1 MENAMGHRWHYP
13 EEETPLS
20 DESFLPEY
28 PVVQLPQ
35 PVAAFLR
42 LKNIEERAAYLH
54 SRTALRWCFLTA
66 HDPDGQQLDNE
77 ENEDRNCQVIDYVKS
92 NGCDAITR
100 EDPRCPAWLPLGGIL
115 IIGISQSQATQLG
128 LFDLGQSAIIVGK
141 LGEPGTILFRLPK
154 EEPSQ

>member
-1 MENAMGHRWHYP
+1 MVHRWHYP
-13 EEETPLS
+13 EEETPTS
-20 DESFLPEY
+20 DDLFTLDY
-28 PVVQLPQ
+28 GTIQLPQ
-35 PVAAFLR
+35 PIAAFLR

-54 SRTALRWCFLTA
+54 SLTALRWCFLTA
-66 HDPDGQQLDNE
+66 HNPDGQQLDDD
-77 ENEDRNCQVIDYVKS
+77 ENEDRNCQAVEYVRE

-100 EDPRCPAWLPLGGIL
+100 EDPGCPAWLPLGGIL

-141 LGEPGTILFRLPK
+141 LGEPGMILYRLPM

>member
-1 MENAMGHRWHYP
+1 MSNRWHYP
-13 EEETPLS
+13 EEEETPLS

-42 LKNIEERAAYLH
+42 LKNTEERMAYLH
-54 SRTALRWCFLTA
+54 SLTALRWCFLTA
-66 HDPDGQQLDNE
+66 HDPDGRELDDD
-77 ENEDRNCQVIDYVKS
+77 ENESRTRQVIDYVKS

-100 EDPRCPAWLPLGGIL
+100 ADPGCPAWLPSSGIL

-141 LGEPGTILFRLPK
+141 LGEPGNILFRLPT